1 MVLPDGLVTSM
12 SNQIAAAILS
22 NCCYKVVVAGDE
34 REEKAEGYRP
44 NGSVSCL
51 ISKNQIP
58 TNPEAGLNQLMTVFA
73 NQKSRCPSHISKTIN
88 TFIQYF

>member
-44 NGSVSCL
+44 TMGGFLQIIGS
-51 ISKNQIP
+51 QIP
-58 TNPEAGLNQLMTVFA
+58 HQGSLC
-73 NQKSRCPSHISKTIN
+73 K
-88 TFIQYF
+88 